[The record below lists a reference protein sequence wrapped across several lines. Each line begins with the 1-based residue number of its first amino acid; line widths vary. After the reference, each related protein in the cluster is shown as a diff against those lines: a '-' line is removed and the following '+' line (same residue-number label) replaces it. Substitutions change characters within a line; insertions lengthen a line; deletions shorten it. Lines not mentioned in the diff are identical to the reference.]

1 MATWSLVAWCVAG
14 LVVAALLA
22 RKGRNVTPLGRVVR
36 PLLHLVLWPLFLPT
50 LLPEEVTPP
59 MRHCTEWDERIQRA
73 EAMLGDALKAL
84 GGDLG
89 DPLALELARV
99 AALGRSMRNAAAR
112 IHDIEAAL
120 GLPVHDL
127 AVLRRELERA
137 EANPDEESV
146 AEVFRRRLEHVE
158 RLEAIRRT
166 ARVDLERALAEAGA
180 LASRLTLLRY
190 EHGQTG
196 SAAHRARELT
206 DTVDELCRVLAEA
219 RAA

>member
-1 MATWSLVAWCVAG
+1 V
-14 LVVAALLA
+14 VVAAMLA
-22 RKGRNVTPLGRVVR
+22 RKERSVTPVSRGAGAF
-36 PLLHLVLWPLFLPT
+36 LHLVLWPLFLPM
-50 LLPEEVTPP
+50 LLPEEATPP
-59 MRHCTEWDERIQRA
+59 TRHSTEWDERIQRA

-84 GGDLG
+84 GVDLG

-99 AALGRSMRNAAAR
+99 AALGRSMRHAAAR
-112 IHDIEAAL
+112 INDIEAAL
-120 GLPVHDL
+120 ALPVHDL
-127 AVLRRELERA
+127 ALLRRELERA
-137 EANPDEESV
+137 EANPDEQSV

-158 RLEAIRRT
+158 QLEAIRRT

-190 EHGQTG
+190 EHGETG
-196 SAAHRARELT
+196 TAAHRARELT